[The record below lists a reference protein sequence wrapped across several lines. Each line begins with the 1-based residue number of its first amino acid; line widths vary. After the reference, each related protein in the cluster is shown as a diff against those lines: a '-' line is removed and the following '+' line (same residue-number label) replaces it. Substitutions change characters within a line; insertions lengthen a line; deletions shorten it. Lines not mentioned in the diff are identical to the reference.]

1 MTFSYDQKTTNSISR
16 FIAVGSKPIITYYA
30 ASENDESVSITS
42 FMAKKVTS
50 TMFSFAKSFW
60 GSNHDIN
67 PSNNSSS
74 NKSKRISLS
83 SSTNNDNYNP
93 IQSSSNTFEQAN
105 TPATNIP
112 AILFL
117 STDQERNS
125 NNKINKMN
133 TRKIISII
141 PSPPSPTTGKSSLA
155 ALTDS
160 FGRVILLDLESCTI
174 IRMWKGMRDAQCGWI
189 ESEISGDDEDLTKN
203 QEFRE
208 KLASAQLLTES
219 FDKSKSQK
227 SLNNSKES
235 LLTSNSSLS
244 LNHKSNEIIY
254 IFIYYYY

>member
-1 MTFSYDQKTTNSISR
+1 MTFSYELKTANSISR

-30 ASENDESVSITS
+30 ASDNDESVSITS

-60 GSNHDIN
+60 GSGHEVSQT
-67 PSNNSSS
+67 SNNSST
-74 NKSKRISLS
+74 KSKRSS
-83 SSTNNDNYNP
+83 YTSSTNNENYNP
-93 IQSSSNTFEQAN
+93 IQSTSNTFEQAN

-117 STDQERNS
+117 STDQERNG
-125 NNKINKMN
+125 NNKISKIN
-133 TRKIISII
+133 TRKILSII

-160 FGRVILLDLESCTI
+160 YGRVILLDLESCTI

-219 FDKSKSQK
+219 FDNIKSN
-227 SLNNSKES
+227 LPINNSNEN
-235 LLTSNSSLS
+235 LPTSNSSAS
-244 LNHKSNEIIY
+244 LNHKSKR
-254 IFIYYYY
+254 